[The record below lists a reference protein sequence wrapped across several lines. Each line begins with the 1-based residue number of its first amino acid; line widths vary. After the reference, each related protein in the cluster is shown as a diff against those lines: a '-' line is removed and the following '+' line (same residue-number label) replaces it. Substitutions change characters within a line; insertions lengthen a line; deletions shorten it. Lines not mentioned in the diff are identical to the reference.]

1 MAKPD
6 KGGITL
12 FPAVMQQIRDVLQA
26 VWTSLLQDFGVRR
39 IELWLA
45 PDNIASF
52 AKAVDRM
59 IANRNKR
66 RKLCCQQQ
74 SKHDYTVPSH
84 SSVHSALTERWKT
97 TSCL

>member
-1 MAKPD
+1 
-6 KGGITL
+6 
-12 FPAVMQQIRDVLQA
+12 
-26 VWTSLLQDFGVRR
+26 
-39 IELWLA
+39 
-45 PDNIASF
+45 
-52 AKAVDRM
+52 M